1 MAAMSP
7 TTRVTLALEAPIDKG
22 GVALDLYTKA
32 MNLLSSEDRNRGG
45 REILF
50 LQPTASCFEPLR
62 VQARKHR
69 VARMAEEVIA
79 GSLDAYKSIRRKTG
93 NPLRFRHHR
102 DSMPMMVE
110 SQRKAAMGALKAKG
124 YTNVQGLSMAHDG
137 TALTFLHEAQDVVQD
152 VDGPQDDRDLTLA
165 LLATPAGLQFALE
178 DGTGQTAT
186 YLATRKTLL
195 DPKFVQRLV
204 RQIARSVRALIV
216 HVDSKL
222 NGLPAEILRQVYRR
236 VRRQKAESATALKK
250 VGSVDRSTL
259 LCPSCHRLV
268 RHAGVEC
275 ACGAT
280 HSQGV
285 LDAYVILAAGRDAM
299 GSIAC
304 LKQGKTPL
312 HDVLAEGAPFKAAG
326 NKEDDDNANAQT
338 GRTSSFPNS
347 GVCRDRMPLNGA
359 VMTVGQG
366 AHTEHQPQAPE
377 PVGGSP
383 SKGSPRPV
391 TSTDY
396 SNPGSQEPDPRSP
409 VEARFD
415 HPLLS
420 PWWKRIGE
428 PSKPKVIEKEDI
440 HTLIQD
446 AASAAREEARF
457 YVEKH
462 RVHCIPDGCGL
473 NLSSTP
479 SEALKELS
487 LWLFRHILHQAIS
500 DFPALEAE
508 IQLG

>member
-1 MAAMSP
+1 MSP
-7 TTRVTLALEAPIDKG
+7 TTRVTLALEAPIAKAGDTLG
-22 GVALDLYTKA
+22 LYTKA
-32 MNLLSSEDRNRGG
+32 MNLLSSEDRKRGG

-50 LQPTASCFEPLR
+50 VREDAPCFKPLR
-62 VQARKHR
+62 VMAKKHR
-69 VARMAEEVIA
+69 VARMAEEIIA
-79 GSLDAYKSIRRKTG
+79 GSLDAYKSIRRKTTS
-93 NPLRFRHHR
+93 PLRYRHHR
-102 DSMPMMVE
+102 DSMPVMVK
-110 SQRKAAMGALKAKG
+110 SQREAAMAALKAKG
-124 YTNVQGLSMAHDG
+124 YTNVHDLSMAHDG
-137 TALTFLHEAQDVVQD
+137 TTLNFLHDAQDVVHD
-152 VDGPQDDRDLTLA
+152 GDGPQDDRDVTLA
-165 LLATPAGLQFALE
+165 LLATPTGLQFALE
-178 DGTGQTAT
+178 DGTGKTAT

-216 HVDSKL
+216 YVDSKL

-236 VRRQKAESATALKK
+236 VRRQQAVNAVALKK

-259 LCPSCHRLV
+259 LCPCCHRLV
-268 RHAGVEC
+268 RQVGAEC

-304 LKQGKTPL
+304 LKQGKAHP
-312 HDVLAEGAPFKAAG
+312 HDVLTEGTPFKAVG
-326 NKEDDDNANAQT
+326 NKVDDDNANAQT
-338 GRTSSFPNS
+338 GGTSSLLNS
-347 GVCRDRMPLNGA
+347 GVCRDRKPLNGA
-359 VMTVGQG
+359 VMTEGQG

-420 PWWKRIGE
+420 PWWKRIGD
-428 PSKPKVIEKEDI
+428 PCKPKVIEKEDI
-440 HTLIQD
+440 RSLIQD

-457 YVEKH
+457 YVGKH

-487 LWLFRHILHQAIS
+487 LWLFRNILQQAIS
-500 DFPALEAE
+500 DFPALKAE